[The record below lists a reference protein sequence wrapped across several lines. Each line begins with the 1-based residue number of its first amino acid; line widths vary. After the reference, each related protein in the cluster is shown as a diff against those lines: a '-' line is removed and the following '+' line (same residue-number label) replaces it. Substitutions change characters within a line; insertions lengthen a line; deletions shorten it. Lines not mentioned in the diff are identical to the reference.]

1 MVKLLIM
8 NYLKYFLVFIFCQFF
23 AQDIRS
29 IQVFNPQTN
38 DETPVIMSGQ
48 QLILNFDDLKN
59 SSEIFRYSFKHFDR
73 NWQEDGLFFSEF
85 AQGSMSGLVDDRQ
98 YSFNTLQKYTHYRL
112 PFPND
117 KINLKISGNYEII
130 VYTDSPENPLFAKRF
145 CIAEDGA
152 TIGMGLSRF
161 SDARFPQLNQK
172 IEVQAVSKNQNLLN
186 NANSISLTVIQNNNW
201 NIGLYNLKPSSA
213 MGSQLI
219 FQQNNLAFSGNNEFY
234 YFDNKNI
241 NLAYD
246 MVAGGEIID
255 GENYTYLHPVWA
267 FPNNYQY
274 QPDVNGAYFFRRSDL
289 GIERNP
295 NNEAD
300 YSWVYFVL
308 DSEKIDKNIFV
319 LGVFNNYLADEKSQ
333 MQYDENTKKYIA
345 KIYLKQGFYNY
356 ILATQDGNNPI
367 SYGEVNGNFWQTEN
381 LYQGLLYYT
390 PFGKNYDAL
399 IGYGEIRKQ
408 LR

>member
-1 MVKLLIM
+1 
-8 NYLKYFLVFIFCQFF
+8 
-23 AQDIRS
+23 
-29 IQVFNPQTN
+29 
-38 DETPVIMSGQ
+38 
-48 QLILNFDDLKN
+48 
-59 SSEIFRYSFKHFDR
+59 
-73 NWQEDGLFFSEF
+73 
-85 AQGSMSGLVDDRQ
+85 MSGLVDDRQ